1 MNARIIGEDL
11 DGIIKRGLPWEKLAG
26 KTVLI
31 SGVGGFIA
39 SYMAMTL
46 LRLND
51 RWKEKSI
58 KVIGVARDG
67 SSALSR
73 FSAFAGRDD
82 LRILVQDIRDPVE
95 TGGKADYIIHAA
107 SQASPRYYG
116 SDPVGTLGANI
127 FGTSSLLESARK
139 SAAEAFLFF
148 SSSEVYGRTAESGFP
163 IKEDGYGY
171 LDPLDIR
178 SCYAES
184 KRMGENMCISWSQQ
198 YGVPAKI
205 VRPFHTYGP
214 GLKLDDGR
222 VFADF
227 VSDVVHG
234 RNLAV
239 KGDGKAK
246 RAFCYI
252 SDAVAGFFT
261 VLLKGESGEAYNI
274 GNDRGEISILELA
287 ETLAGLFP
295 EKRLRVIKNAEAE
308 DTGYI
313 RSKVER
319 SCPDIGK
326 VRSLGWEPVIG
337 IKEGFLRTIRSYL

>member
-1 MNARIIGEDL
+1 MNGRIIGEDL
-11 DGIIKRGLPWEKLAG
+11 DSIIKCRLPWEKLAG

-39 SYMAMTL
+39 SYMAMAL

-51 RWKEKSI
+51 TWTEKSI
-58 KVIGVARDG
+58 KVVGVARDG
-67 SSALSR
+67 SKAMSR

-116 SDPVGTLGANI
+116 ADPVGTLGANI
-127 FGTSSLLESARK
+127 FGTSNLLESARRN
-139 SAAEAFLFF
+139 AAEAFLFF
-148 SSSEVYGRTAESGFP
+148 SSSEVYGRTAESGIP
-163 IKEDGYGY
+163 VKEDAYGY

-184 KRMGENMCISWSQQ
+184 KRMGENMCISWSRQ
-198 YGVPAKI
+198 YGVPVKI

-234 RNLAV
+234 RDLAV

-246 RAFCYI
+246 RAFCYL

-261 VLLKGESGEAYNI
+261 VLLKGESGEAYNV
-274 GNDRGEISILELA
+274 GNDRSEISIMGLA

-295 EKRLRVIKNAEAE
+295 EKRLRVIKNAETE
-308 DTGYI
+308 DAGYI

-326 VRSLGWEPVIG
+326 ARSLGWEPVIG
-337 IKEGFLRTIRSYL
+337 IEEGFLRTIRSYL